1 MNVTVIASLIA
12 AIAAIIAPTVS
23 AIITVRYQYKIK
35 TIDLF
40 FNAKLNAY
48 QNLMESSSEYLLHAN
63 EKTVAAD
70 IELEKTAVSALLLS
84 SPSTQESI
92 SLYVQSLITEQPPS
106 VQGNEQGNVILA
118 MQRDLY
124 EFKHYRNHNKRT

>member
-1 MNVTVIASLIA
+1 MLPLPSL
-12 AIAAIIAPTVS
+12 
-23 AIITVRYQYKIK
+23 
-35 TIDLF
+35 
-40 FNAKLNAY
+40 
-48 QNLMESSSEYLLHAN
+48 
-63 EKTVAAD
+63 
-70 IELEKTAVSALLLS
+70 LEKTAVSALLLS